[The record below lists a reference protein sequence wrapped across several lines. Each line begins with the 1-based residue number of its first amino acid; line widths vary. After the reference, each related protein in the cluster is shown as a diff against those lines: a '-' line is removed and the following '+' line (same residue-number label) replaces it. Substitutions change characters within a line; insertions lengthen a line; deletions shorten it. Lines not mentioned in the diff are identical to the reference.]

1 MLFAKIW
8 NRFNSNFVT
17 KKTFRISFS
26 MTLNDHKLSWI
37 LLIDWYFFF
46 RYPFHGQE
54 HTGLFA
60 KIRRGQ
66 FTLPDSISSRAKCLI
81 RCLLRKDPTQ
91 RLTTEDVLIHPWVT
105 LATPSS
111 ASCHASS
118 SRESRRVSSSNLTHP
133 VPSSAGHQTG
143 GGGSNGGT
151 NHSGGS
157 GSNGAGPQQ
166 TPQMLSGVT
175 TNPLGATPTQLL
187 SSSTNLGSSHHHQ
200 FHHNHHSSVDQNN
213 MDQIV
218 PEFFP
223 PHQDEMELSHLKWNL
238 FEFSRAFCLLFSS
251 VNFVTFLYVKLQA
264 CNLWAG
270 ICNETCKCSIPNFV
284 KWLI

>member
-1 MLFAKIW
+1 MIAI
-8 NRFNSNFVT
+8 
-17 KKTFRISFS
+17 
-26 MTLNDHKLSWI
+26 
-37 LLIDWYFFF
+37 FF

-105 LATPSS
+105 LATPTS

-133 VPSSAGHQTG
+133 VPSSVGHQTSG
-143 GGGSNGGT
+143 SGGSNGGT

-166 TPQMLSGVT
+166 TPQILSGVS
-175 TNPLGATPTQLL
+175 TNPLGATPSSQLL

-238 FEFSRAFCLLFSS
+238 LFEFSRAFCLLFSS
-251 VNFVTFLYVKLQA
+251 V
-264 CNLWAG
+264 
-270 ICNETCKCSIPNFV
+270 
-284 KWLI
+284 